1 MHGGGWVNEIVEPH
15 WQLIARIA
23 RETGQRVV
31 VPVYP
36 LIPFG
41 SARAV
46 RDGVIALI
54 RAELDSGVQ
63 VKLAG
68 DSSGGQI
75 ALSAALALRDAGT
88 VLPATVLLSP
98 GLDLTWQNPEIEAVQ
113 PSDPWLARPGGR
125 VLADEWR
132 AGDALGDPAV
142 SPLFGD
148 MRGLGPLTIVTGA
161 RDVLN
166 PDAHVLRRKARAQG
180 VPVSWHEGRGQLHVF
195 ALLPTWAGDQGARVI
210 VSSLN

>member
-1 MHGGGWVNEIVEPH
+1 M
-15 WQLIARIA
+15 
-23 RETGQRVV
+23 
-31 VPVYP
+31 
-36 LIPFG
+36 
-41 SARAV
+41 
-46 RDGVIALI
+46 
-54 RAELDSGVQ
+54 
-63 VKLAG
+63 
-68 DSSGGQI
+68 
-75 ALSAALALRDAGT
+75 
-88 VLPATVLLSP
+88 
-98 GLDLTWQNPEIEAVQ
+98 Q

-132 AGDALGDPAV
+132 AGDALEDPAV
-142 SPLFGD
+142 SSLFDD